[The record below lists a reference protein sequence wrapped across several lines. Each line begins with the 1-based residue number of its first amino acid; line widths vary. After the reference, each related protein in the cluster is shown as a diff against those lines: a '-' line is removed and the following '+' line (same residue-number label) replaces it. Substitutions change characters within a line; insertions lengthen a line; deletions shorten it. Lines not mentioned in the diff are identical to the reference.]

1 MRLIPLLSVL
11 GLLVAGGAAM
21 VISQEKA
28 KNMVDIT
35 ATGPNGLPIIFWR
48 IEEDDRKAVQALIA
62 AGMDIEIRGF
72 QQATPAIAAAS
83 ANAWIT
89 TKMLLDMG
97 ADMRAVDRRGFTLP
111 WLAQTARMND
121 ASPEGQALADVR
133 AMLAAQGMTRQVH
146 EPKAVKAML
155 ISGDWP
161 PPGW

>member
-1 MRLIPLLSVL
+1 MRIGAILSLL
-11 GLLVAGGAAM
+11 GLLTAGGAAI
-21 VISQEKA
+21 VLSQEKA
-28 KNMVDIT
+28 DKMVDIT

-48 IEEDDRKAVQALIA
+48 IEQDDRASVKALLA
-62 AGMDIEIRGF
+62 AGMDIEIPGF

-89 TKMLLDMG
+89 TKMLLELG

-111 WLAQTARMND
+111 WLAATARMNE
-121 ASPEGQALADVR
+121 ASPEGQALEAVK
-133 AMLAAQGMTRQVH
+133 AMLASQGLMRQTH

-155 ISGDWP
+155 AGGKWP